1 MVLPSV
7 RARLME
13 VVEDYHW
20 MEGVRG
26 ETQDLIRTFWHH
38 NHLRTAIPGFE
49 ITGRR

>member
-1 MVLPSV
+1 MVLSSV

-13 VVEDYHW
+13 VAEDYNW

-26 ETQDLIRTFWHH
+26 EPRDLIRTFWHC
-38 NHLRTAIPGFE
+38 NHLRTVIPGFE